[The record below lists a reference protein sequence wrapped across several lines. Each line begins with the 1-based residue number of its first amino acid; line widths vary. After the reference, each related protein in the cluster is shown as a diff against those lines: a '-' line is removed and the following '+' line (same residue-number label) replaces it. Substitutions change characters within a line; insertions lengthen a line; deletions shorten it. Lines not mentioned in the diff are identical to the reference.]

1 MLVVTKN
8 VTTCV
13 QEIFEYL
20 KKLQAPVTQA
30 VVILE
35 VSYRSINIITQ
46 VKKSVERKKK
56 EESLSSRWRNIT
68 MSNMGR
74 WGLA

>member
-56 EESLSSRWRNIT
+56 KSLSVRDGETSQCLT
-68 MSNMGR
+68 
-74 WGLA
+74 WGGGV

>member
-46 VKKSVERKKK
+46 VNKSVERKKK
-56 EESLSSRWRNIT
+56 KSLSVRDGETSQCLT
-68 MSNMGR
+68 
-74 WGLA
+74 WGGGV

>member
-56 EESLSSRWRNIT
+56 KSLSVRDGEKSQCLT
-68 MSNMGR
+68 
-74 WGLA
+74 WGGGV

>member
-1 MLVVTKN
+1 M
-8 VTTCV
+8 

-56 EESLSSRWRNIT
+56 KSLSVRDGETSQCLT
-68 MSNMGR
+68 
-74 WGLA
+74 WGGGV

>member
-35 VSYRSINIITQ
+35 VNYRSISIITQ
-46 VKKSVERKKK
+46 VKKSVERIKKK
-56 EESLSSRWRNIT
+56 KSLSVRDGETSQCLT
-68 MSNMGR
+68 
-74 WGLA
+74 WGGGV

>member
-35 VSYRSINIITQ
+35 VSYRSISIITQ
-46 VKKSVERKKK
+46 VKKSVERIKKK
-56 EESLSSRWRNIT
+56 SLSVRDGETSQCLT
-68 MSNMGR
+68 
-74 WGLA
+74 WGGGV

>member
-56 EESLSSRWRNIT
+56 KSLSVCDGETSQCLT
-68 MSNMGR
+68 
-74 WGLA
+74 WGGGV